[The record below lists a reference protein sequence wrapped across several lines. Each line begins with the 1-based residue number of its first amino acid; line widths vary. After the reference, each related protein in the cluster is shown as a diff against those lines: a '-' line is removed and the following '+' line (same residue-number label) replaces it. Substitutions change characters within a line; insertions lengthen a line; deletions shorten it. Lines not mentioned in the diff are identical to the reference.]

1 MCKTSIFNKNRNIVA
16 ARATV
21 YMRSIEQQFFFFF
34 HKLPWSFFL
43 TSWQVLSFEFME
55 FYWNIIYK
63 TLLGDQPLPWRIF
76 LLQEQ
81 FCCDKFLKLLWG
93 QEQCLFDEC
102 LWRGY
107 SPGKWSSNQ
116 CIDSILANFHF
127 QVKVKLSLQ
136 KNPLLKIK
144 NLS

>member
-21 YMRSIEQQFFFFF
+21 YMRSIELQFFFF

-63 TLLGDQPLPWRIF
+63 TLLGDQPLLWRIF

-102 LWRGY
+102 LWRRY
-107 SPGKWSSNQ
+107 SPGKWGRNQ

-127 QVKVKLSLQ
+127 QVKAKLSLQ

-144 NLS
+144 NLR